1 MDRVEFMNMTNQNSR
16 VALHAMVQAI
26 AILVLAC
33 AIALSV
39 NQFRPGG
46 LPLEADWSPEAQL
59 TLDSGDS
66 LMISLEEAGM
76 LFFDRSALFVDARSS
91 DEYAEG
97 HIEGAVNLP
106 WDEFDQHFALVMAD
120 VSPVTPLVTYCDGEG
135 CALSKELAMALLA
148 KGYTNV
154 RVLVN
159 GWTLWQ
165 EKRLPVEMS
174 ENLSHNQ

>member
-1 MDRVEFMNMTNQNSR
+1 MNMADKDSR
-16 VALHAMVQAI
+16 VWLQAFLQGM

-33 AIALSV
+33 VIAFSV
-39 NQFRPGG
+39 NRLRPGG
-46 LPLEADWSPEAQL
+46 LPLVADWSPQAQL

-76 LFFDRSALFVDARSS
+76 LFFAGSALFLDARSR
-91 DEYAEG
+91 EQYAEG

-106 WDEFDQHFALVMAD
+106 WDEFDEHFAPVMAD
-120 VSPVTPLVTYCDGEG
+120 ISPETPLITYCDGESCG
-135 CALSKELAMALLA
+135 LSKELAMALLA
-148 KGYTNV
+148 RGYNNV

-165 EKRLPVEMS
+165 EKRLPIEMS
-174 ENLSHNQ
+174 EEPTRNP